1 MDPLSVAASAI
12 AVGTLAARICQ
23 ALAELRSLCKT
34 FPGRLQALSGEVADF
49 EAVLYQVAAV
59 LKERAR
65 LPTPEDHQLNIPQL
79 LKQATSKLHD
89 LSHIVDQLTV
99 DCDRGKN
106 PISRASSWRK
116 KQGKLQALQED
127 IKTVKCSLNIMLG
140 ASNS

>member
-1 MDPLSVAASAI
+1 M
-12 AVGTLAARICQ
+12 
-23 ALAELRSLCKT
+23 
-34 FPGRLQALSGEVADF
+34 SGEVADI

-65 LPTPEDHQLNIPQL
+65 LPSPEDHQLNIPQL

-89 LSHIVDQLTV
+89 LSRIVDQLTV
-99 DCDRGKN
+99 HCDRGKN